1 MLEKFFYDLMLE
13 VVSLCDKDKS
23 TYPPQPPTHTH
34 THTHTHPHTHPHTHT
49 HSEGQSSWLP
59 RGIVN

>member
-34 THTHTHPHTHPHTHT
+34 THTHTHTLTHTLTHTHT
-49 HSEGQSSWLP
+49 L
-59 RGIVN
+59 

>member
-49 HSEGQSSWLP
+49 HTLKDSLP
-59 RGIVN
+59 GCQEAL